1 MRDTFSAG
9 VKPTGLKTRNEI
21 KTLIC
26 YLVFSI
32 KVGLTSDDILKALE
46 ENELANYFDILDC
59 LDQIKTQKLIGFDD
73 KTKKFIPNEKT
84 EIIASRFEFSLPR
97 SAREQALNTCIKLIE
112 KIKKDKESKVEI
124 EKVESGYYV
133 NCYITGHNMNL
144 ANFKL
149 FVPDEKQAE
158 IIKNNFKDDPATL
171 YHCAL
176 AILTKDYTLAGD
188 TLENLMF
195 KLSQEKNNSNFND
208 L

>member
-59 LDQIKTQKLIGFDD
+59 LDQIKTQKLIGFDE

-112 KIKKDKESKVEI
+112 KIDTSLYNKKQ
-124 EKVESGYYV
+124 
-133 NCYITGHNMNL
+133 N
-144 ANFKL
+144 
-149 FVPDEKQAE
+149 
-158 IIKNNFKDDPATL
+158 IIN
-171 YHCAL
+171 
-176 AILTKDYTLAGD
+176 
-188 TLENLMF
+188 
-195 KLSQEKNNSNFND
+195 
-208 L
+208 